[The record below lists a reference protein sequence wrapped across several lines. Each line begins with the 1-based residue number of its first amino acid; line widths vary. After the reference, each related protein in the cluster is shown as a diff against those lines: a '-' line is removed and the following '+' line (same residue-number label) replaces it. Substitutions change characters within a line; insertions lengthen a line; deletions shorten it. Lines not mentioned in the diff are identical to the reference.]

1 MNAGYL
7 FKFRKCLAIF
17 WVCMGLIS
25 FARFAGADPLLA
37 ESIAAL
43 RVSVGGA
50 EPARFTDVNGDG
62 RLGVPEAIWAL
73 WKMAQWIREQGVG
86 PRVRNAGL
94 RTADSCDQLLA
105 RFREKAAAE
114 MNAALDKNLEQA
126 IEWGGCPPPYYGYWE
141 DEMVDGGTGN
151 APPPPASAP
160 KDAADQYSE
169 TNLQVAGV
177 DEADFIK
184 NNGAYIYM
192 LADGRFQIIDAWP
205 PENASVISDFGIEGI
220 PRKMFVALD
229 HAFIYSSLDRIE
241 PPGDPSIP
249 PFFAYEP
256 DGEYQEETYGYG
268 GDFTGDGRELKIT
281 VIEIQDPRAPRLRR
295 ELYFS
300 GSLLNARRIDA
311 AVHSALI
318 FPRPHIRGLAYWPGP
333 LQSCP
338 VHDWWYYPE
347 AEAPTVPQYSEAEL
361 RDMFETLREQNL
373 ETIENAQLKDCL
385 PWFQDIRYDA
395 DGNGRTWEGTVGDC
409 QGYFLSEQDA
419 GDYFLSLISTD
430 MAGKQDLSAQTVIGQ
445 PGPVYGSA
453 DAFYMAA
460 RHSRFMAP
468 DAWLFPPEAEIAEAT
483 VIHKFDLEAD
493 PPQSSYSGSGAVKG
507 HVLNQFSMDQ
517 HQGFFRIATTTAG
530 NWNQETHSTVSV
542 LRDNGDKLT
551 PVGQIDDIAPTED
564 IRSARFDR
572 DRGYVVTFK
581 KTDPLFVL
589 DLSQP
594 YAPRIGGELKI
605 PGFSTYIHRMD
616 ESHLLTIGYD
626 TQDADRFAWF
636 QGIRLQLF
644 DVADMR
650 DPRLLH
656 KAIIGT
662 RGSTSDAATNHLAF
676 NYFAPRDLLALPM
689 VVCQGGEGGSYG
701 ESMTFS
707 GLMVY
712 QVTAEQGFDYLG
724 GIPHAPPRENAQ
736 DLCANWWTHS
746 HSQVKRSVIME
757 DYLFSVSEDTIKVS
771 HLSDLKN
778 PLVTL
783 ELAE

>member
-7 FKFRKCLAIF
+7 FKFSKCLAILLI
-17 WVCMGLIS
+17 CMGLS
-25 FARFAGADPLLA
+25 SGVRSAGADPLLA
-37 ESIAAL
+37 QSITAL
-43 RVSVGGA
+43 GASVGKAG
-50 EPARFTDVNGDG
+50 PAGFTDVDGDG

-73 WKMAQWIREQGVG
+73 WKMARWVREQGVG
-86 PRVRNAGL
+86 PQVRNAGL
-94 RTADSCDQLLA
+94 RTSDSCDALLT

-114 MNAALDKNLEQA
+114 MNAALDENLEQA
-126 IEWGGCPPPYYGYWE
+126 IAWGGCPPPYYGYWE
-141 DEMVDGGTGN
+141 VDMVDGGTGQ
-151 APPPPASAP
+151 APPPPSSEPKESAG
-160 KDAADQYSE
+160 QYSE
-169 TNLQVAGV
+169 TNRQVAGV

-205 PENASVISDFGIEGI
+205 AENASVISDFDIEGT

-229 HAFIYSSLDRIE
+229 HAFIYSSLERIE
-241 PPGDPSIP
+241 TPGDPAIP
-249 PFFAYEP
+249 PFVPYYEEHGYP
-256 DGEYQEETYGYG
+256 EETYGYG

-281 VIEIQDPRAPRLRR
+281 VLDIETPRAPKLRR

-300 GSLLNARRIDA
+300 GSLLNARRMDT

-318 FPRPHIRGLAYWPGP
+318 FPRPYIRGLRYWPEP
-333 LQSCP
+333 LQNCP
-338 VHDWWYYPE
+338 VYAGWYYPE
-347 AEAPTVPQYSEAEL
+347 PEALTAPQYSEAEL
-361 RDMFETLREQNL
+361 RQIFETLRRENL
-373 ETIENAQLKDCL
+373 ETIENARLKDCL
-385 PWFQDIRYDA
+385 PWFQDIRYDE
-395 DGNGRTWEGTVGDC
+395 DGTPRTWEGTVGDC

-430 MAGKQDLSAQTVIGQ
+430 MAGEQPLAAQTVIGR
-445 PGPVYGSA
+445 PGPVYASP

-468 DAWLFPPEAEIAEAT
+468 GDWLFPPEAEIAEAT
-483 VIHKFDLEAD
+483 VIHKFDLDAD

-530 NWNQETHSTVSV
+530 NWDQETHSTVSV
-542 LRDNGDKLT
+542 LKDNQDKLT
-551 PVGQIDDIAPTED
+551 TVGQIDDIAPTED

-616 ESHLLTIGYD
+616 ETHLLTIGYD
-626 TQDADRFAWF
+626 TQDEDWFAWF
-636 QGIRLQLF
+636 QGIRLQVF
-644 DVADMR
+644 DVADMS

-676 NYFAPRDLLALPM
+676 NYFAPLDLLALPM
-689 VVCQGGEGGSYG
+689 VVCEGGEGGAYG
-701 ESMTFS
+701 DVMTFS

-724 GIPHAPPRENAQ
+724 GIPHAPPQENAY
-736 DLCANWWTHS
+736 DLCSNWWTHS
-746 HSQVKRSVIME
+746 HSQVKRSVILE
-757 DYLFSVSEDTIKVS
+757 DYLFSVTEETINVS
-771 HLSDLKN
+771 HLSDLEN

-783 ELAE
+783 NLAE